1 MPAGDAARLLTLAA
15 LWGASF
21 LFIRVAV
28 LEVPPVGVV
37 EARLALGALA
47 IALYALLIGQPRA
60 LAGMRRPSAAA
71 VGLVSAGLPYLCF
84 AWGETRV
91 ASGIAAICN
100 AAAPLFS
107 ALIGQLL
114 PHRPDS
120 ERLTRVRAA
129 GLAVGLGGVVALVL
143 AEGLGGQVDLLGLG
157 VLLCAPV
164 LYAIGAFMARRVFAG
179 DSPLVP
185 AVSAN
190 GLAAL
195 IILPAALAAGRP
207 AHAVSIQAVLSLVA
221 LGVGGTGIA
230 YVLYYR
236 LLESLGATGALT
248 VTYLLPGF
256 ALVYGAVLL
265 GEPVRPAAVLAL
277 ALILAGTALTNRV
290 GTRGRPPAPSPA
302 PASALDQAEPAS
314 SDQRS

>member
-1 MPAGDAARLLTLAA
+1 MAAGDAARLLTLAA

-28 LEVPPVGVV
+28 LEVPPLGVV
-37 EARLALGALA
+37 EARLALGAVA
-47 IALYALLIGQPRA
+47 IALYALLVGQRQA
-60 LAGMRRPSAAA
+60 LAGLRRPSAAA
-71 VGLVSAGLPYLCF
+71 VGLVSAALPYLCF

-107 ALIGQLL
+107 ALLALCL
-114 PHRPDS
+114 PHRS
-120 ERLTRVRAA
+120 EAERLNPVRVA
-129 GLAVGLGGVVALVL
+129 GLAVGLGGVVSLVL
-143 AEGLGGQVDLLGLG
+143 IEGLGGQVDLLGLT

-164 LYAIGAFMARRVFAG
+164 LYAIGAFLARRVFAG
-179 DSPLVP
+179 ESALVP
-185 AVSAN
+185 AISAN

-195 IILPAALAAGRP
+195 IVLPFALAAGRP
-207 AHAVSIQAVLSLVA
+207 SHSVSTHAVLSIIA

-236 LLESLGATGALT
+236 LLASLGATGALT

-256 ALVYGAVLL
+256 ALVYGAVFL

-277 ALILAGTALTNRV
+277 VLILAGTALTNQV
-290 GTRGRPPAPSPA
+290 GMRGTPLVVPG
-302 PASALDQAEPAS
+302 QAESAI

>member
-1 MPAGDAARLLTLAA
+1 MAAGDAARLLALAA

-37 EARLALGALA
+37 EVRLALGALA
-47 IALYALLIGQPRA
+47 IALYALVVGQRQA
-60 LAGMRRPSAAA
+60 FAGLRRPSAAL
-71 VGLVSAGLPYLCF
+71 VGLVSAALPYLCF

-107 ALIGQLL
+107 ALLALCL
-114 PHRPDS
+114 PHRYRSDT
-120 ERLTRVRAA
+120 ERLTPVRVA
-129 GLAVGLGGVVALVL
+129 GLAVGLGGVVSLVL
-143 AEGLGGQVDLLGLG
+143 IEGLGGHVDLLGLV
-157 VLLCAPV
+157 VLLGAPV
-164 LYAIGAFMARRVFAG
+164 LYAIGAFLARRVFAG
-179 DSPLVP
+179 ESALVP
-185 AVSAN
+185 AISAN

-195 IILPAALAAGRP
+195 IVLPFALIAGRP
-207 AHAVSIQAVLSLVA
+207 EHGVSTHAVLSLIT

-236 LLESLGATGALT
+236 LLASLGATGALT

-256 ALVYGAVLL
+256 ALVYGAVFL
-265 GEPVRPAAVLAL
+265 GEPVRPAALLAL
-277 ALILAGTALTNRV
+277 VLILAGTALTNQV
-290 GTRGRPPAPSPA
+290 GAGRRPPVVVPS
-302 PASALDQAEPAS
+302 QAESAI
-314 SDQRS
+314 SDHRS

>member
-1 MPAGDAARLLTLAA
+1 MGAGDAARLLTLAA

-28 LEVPPVGVV
+28 LEVPPLGVV

-47 IALYALLIGQPRA
+47 VAVYAVVRGQRQV
-60 LAGMRRPSAAA
+60 LAWLRRPSAAA
-71 VGLVSAGLPYLCF
+71 VGVVSAGLPYLCF

-100 AAAPLFS
+100 SAAPIFS
-107 ALIGQLL
+107 ALLAQVL
-114 PHRPDS
+114 PHRPES
-120 ERLTRVRAA
+120 ERLTRARTA
-129 GLAVGLGGVVALVL
+129 GLVVGLGGVVSLVL

-179 DSPLVP
+179 ESALVP

-195 IILPAALAAGRP
+195 IVLPFALAAGRP
-207 AHAVSIQAVLSLVA
+207 AHGVSLQAALSIVA

-236 LLESLGATGALT
+236 LLASLGATGALT

-256 ALVYGAVLL
+256 ALFYGAVLL
-265 GEPVRPAAVLAL
+265 GEPLRPAAVLSL
-277 ALILAGTALTNRV
+277 LLILAGTALTNQV
-290 GTRGRPPAPSPA
+290 GMRRGPPVA
-302 PASALDQAEPAS
+302 PAQAEPAA

>member
-1 MPAGDAARLLTLAA
+1 LTGGDAARLLALAS

-21 LFIRVAV
+21 LFIRVSV
-28 LEVPPVGVV
+28 LEVPPLGVV

-47 IALYALLIGQPRA
+47 IALYALLIGQPRV
-60 LAGMRRPSAAA
+60 LAGLRRPEAAL
-71 VGLVSAGLPYLCF
+71 VGMISAGLPYLCF

-100 AAAPLFS
+100 ASAPLFS
-107 ALIGQLL
+107 AGLAQLL
-114 PHRPDS
+114 PNRPES
-120 ERLTRVRAA
+120 ERLTPPRAA
-129 GLAVGLGGVVALVL
+129 GLAMGLGGVVTLVL

-164 LYAIGAFMARRVFAG
+164 LYAIGAFLARRVFAG
-179 DSPLVP
+179 DTPLVP

-195 IILPAALAAGRP
+195 LILPFALVAGRP
-207 AHAVSIQAVLSLVA
+207 GHAPSLQATLSLVA

-236 LLESLGATGALT
+236 LLANLGATGALT

-277 ALILAGTALTNRV
+277 LLILAGTALTNRV
-290 GTRGRPPAPSPA
+290 GTARPATVVPA
-302 PASALDQAEPAS
+302 QAESAIC
-314 SDQRS
+314 DQRS

>member
-1 MPAGDAARLLTLAA
+1 MSGGDLARLLALAA

-28 LEVPPVGVV
+28 LEVPPLGVV

-47 IALYALLIGQPRA
+47 IAVYAVLIGQRSV
-60 LAGMRRPSAAA
+60 LAGLRRPDAAL
-71 VGLVSAGLPYLCF
+71 VGMVSAGLPYLCF

-91 ASGIAAICN
+91 ASGIAAIVN

-107 ALIGQLL
+107 AVLAQLL
-114 PHRPDS
+114 PDRPES
-120 ERLTRVRAA
+120 ERLTPARAT
-129 GLAVGLGGVVALVL
+129 GLAVGLGGVVTLVL
-143 AEGLGGQVDLLGLG
+143 VEGLGGQVDLLGLG

-164 LYAIGAFMARRVFAG
+164 LYAVGAVLARRAFAG
-179 DSPLVP
+179 ATPLVP

-195 IILPAALAAGRP
+195 TILPFALVAGRP
-207 AHAVSIQAVLSLVA
+207 EHPPSVQAALSLAA

-236 LLESLGATGALT
+236 LLASLGATGALT

-256 ALVYGAVLL
+256 ALVYGALL
-265 GEPVRPAAVLAL
+265 LHEPVPPVAVAALV
-277 ALILAGTALTNRV
+277 LILAGTALTNRIGV
-290 GTRGRPPAPSPA
+290 RRPAAVLPG
-302 PASALDQAEPAS
+302 QAESAI

>member
-1 MPAGDAARLLTLAA
+1 MGAGDLARLLALAA

-28 LEVPPVGVV
+28 LEVPPLGVV
-37 EARLALGALA
+37 EIRLALGALA
-47 IALYALLIGQPRA
+47 IALYAVVIGRRQV
-60 LAGMRRPSAAA
+60 LAGLRRPEAAL
-71 VGLVSAGLPYLCF
+71 VGMVSAGLPYLCF

-91 ASGIAAICN
+91 ASGIAAIVN
-100 AAAPLFS
+100 ASAPLFS
-107 ALIGQLL
+107 AVLAQLL
-114 PHRPDS
+114 PDRPES
-120 ERLTRVRAA
+120 ERLTPVRSA

-143 AEGLGGQVDLLGLG
+143 AEGLGGEVDLLGLG

-164 LYAIGAFMARRVFAG
+164 LYAIGAFLARRVFAG
-179 DSPLVP
+179 DNPLVP

-195 IILPAALAAGRP
+195 IVLPFALVAGRP
-207 AHAVSIQAVLSLVA
+207 EHAPSVQAALSLLA

-236 LLESLGATGALT
+236 LLDSLGATGALT

-256 ALVYGAVLL
+256 ALVYGALLL
-265 GEPVRPAAVLAL
+265 GEPVRPAAVVAL
-277 ALILAGTALTNRV
+277 ALILSGTALTNRV
-290 GTRGRPPAPSPA
+290 GIRR
-302 PASALDQAEPAS
+302 SATPVPGQAESAI

>member
-1 MPAGDAARLLTLAA
+1 MAAGDLARLLALAA

-28 LEVPPVGVV
+28 LEMPPLGVV

-47 IALYALLIGQPRA
+47 IALYAVLIGQPRV
-60 LAGMRRPSAAA
+60 LAGLRRPEAAL
-71 VGLVSAGLPYLCF
+71 VGMVSAGLPYLCF

-91 ASGIAAICN
+91 ASGIAAIVN

-107 ALIGQLL
+107 AVLAQLL
-114 PHRPDS
+114 PHRPES
-120 ERLTRVRAA
+120 ERLTPVRTA

-143 AEGLGGQVDLLGLG
+143 VEGVGGHVDLLGLG

-164 LYAIGAFMARRVFAG
+164 LYAVGAYLARRVFAG
-179 DSPLVP
+179 DTALVP

-195 IILPAALAAGRP
+195 IVLPFALGAGRP
-207 AHAVSIQAVLSLVA
+207 AHALSIQAVLSIAA

-236 LLESLGATGALT
+236 LLSSLGATGALT

-256 ALVYGAVLL
+256 ALVYGALLL
-265 GEPVRPAAVLAL
+265 GEPIRPAAVVAL
-277 ALILAGTALTNRV
+277 VLILAGTALTTRV
-290 GTRGRPPAPSPA
+290 GARRQAA
-302 PASALDQAEPAS
+302 ALPGQAESAI

>member
-1 MPAGDAARLLTLAA
+1 MSAGDAVRLLSLAA

-37 EARLALGALA
+37 EVRLALGALA
-47 IALYALLIGQPRA
+47 VALYAVVTGQRRA
-60 LAGMRRPSAAA
+60 LAGLRRPAAA
-71 VGLVSAGLPYLCF
+71 LVGLVSAALPYLCL

-91 ASGIAAICN
+91 ASGVAAICN
-100 AAAPLFS
+100 AAAPLCS
-107 ALIGQLL
+107 ALLALCL
-114 PHRPDS
+114 PHRS
-120 ERLTRVRAA
+120 ETERLTPARAA
-129 GLAVGLGGVVALVL
+129 GLAVGIGGVVALVL
-143 AEGLGGQVDLLGLG
+143 IEGLGGQVDLLGLA

-164 LYAIGAFMARRVFAG
+164 LYGIGALLGRRVFAG
-179 DSPLVP
+179 EPALVP
-185 AVSAN
+185 AISAN

-195 IILPAALAAGRP
+195 LVLPFALAAGRP
-207 AHAVSIQAVLSLVA
+207 AHAVSTQAVLSLIA

-236 LLESLGATGALT
+236 LLSSLGATGALT

-256 ALVYGAVLL
+256 ALVYGAVFL

-277 ALILAGTALTNRV
+277 VLILAGTALTNR
-290 GTRGRPPAPSPA
+290 GRRGGGASPVV
-302 PASALDQAEPAS
+302 PVQVEPAS

>member
-1 MPAGDAARLLTLAA
+1 MPAGDAARLLALAA

-28 LEVPPVGVV
+28 LEVPPLGVV
-37 EARLALGALA
+37 EVRLALGAGA
-47 IALYALLIGQPRA
+47 IAVYALLVGQRRA
-60 LAGMRRPSAAA
+60 LAALRRPSAAL
-71 VGLVSAGLPYLCF
+71 VGLVSAALPYLCF

-107 ALIGQLL
+107 ALLALCL
-114 PHRPDS
+114 PHRSES
-120 ERLTRVRAA
+120 ERLTPVRVA
-129 GLAVGLGGVVALVL
+129 GLAVGLGGVVSLVL
-143 AEGLGGQVDLLGLG
+143 IEGLGGHVDLLGLT

-164 LYAIGAFMARRVFAG
+164 LYAIGAFLARRVFAG
-179 DSPLVP
+179 ESALVP
-185 AVSAN
+185 AISAN

-195 IILPAALAAGRP
+195 IVLPFALVAGRP
-207 AHAVSIQAVLSLVA
+207 EHSVSTHAMLSLIA

-236 LLESLGATGALT
+236 LLASLGATGALT
-248 VTYLLPGF
+248 VTYLLPAF
-256 ALVYGAVLL
+256 ALVYGAVFL
-265 GEPVRPAAVLAL
+265 GEPVRPAALLAL
-277 ALILAGTALTNRV
+277 VLILAGTALTNQV
-290 GTRGRPPAPSPA
+290 GAGRRPPLVVPS
-302 PASALDQAEPAS
+302 QAESAI